1 MIRKA
6 DECKKEF
13 REKMRDGNGTVEI
26 TNFIEGPEELCN
38 KGRMFSRVILK
49 SGCSIGFHVHE
60 KDSELFYILKG
71 EAEYNDNG
79 DLIYEGDYL
88 NNKRNGQGKEY
99 IENKIIFEG
108 EYLKGKNGMEKD
120 MI

>member
-6 DECKKEF
+6 NDCKKEF

-38 KGRMFSRVILK
+38 KGRMFSRITLK

-79 DLIYEGDYL
+79 EIVTVSEGDVTICPA
-88 NNKRNGQGKEY
+88 GTGHG
-99 IENKIIFEG
+99 IENKTDGTVEFIAVIVYAE
-108 EYLKGKNGMEKD
+108 
-120 MI
+120 

>member
-38 KGRMFSRVILK
+38 KGRMFSRITLK

-79 DLIYEGDYL
+79 ETVTVSEGDVTICPA
-88 NNKRNGQGKEY
+88 GTGHG
-99 IENKIIFEG
+99 IENKSDETVEIIAVIVYAE
-108 EYLKGKNGMEKD
+108 
-120 MI
+120 